1 MKLFKIYNIKW
12 IACLAIAATMFS
24 SCEEDGNP
32 NDLPDVSPT
41 DYEGK
46 IDGYN
51 SSDEIY
57 PKNLIAYWSF
67 DDTKN
72 ELKSGTAPTASANDS
87 YITGGVKGK
96 ALRLNAG
103 YVYYATQFAKFKT
116 DSLKSFTISHWI
128 QILNNGSKRTMTF
141 QLARPGLFTGSIN
154 LQLNTQSFPA
164 SNTDVLRIQPTFST
178 VGGGT
183 QDNLNNNL
191 SPKIGADKWT
201 HILLTYNGATG
212 VFNIWADGIKVGG
225 FPNRGVG
232 NNLFKAYEPNEIII
246 GSNYNGIPGKQVNA
260 DVNFA
265 PMTGNIDEIRVYNIA
280 LPDAHI
286 KSLYNLGKANK

>member
-32 NDLPDVSPT
+32 NNLPDVSPA

-201 HILLTYNGATG
+201 HILLTYNGASG

-265 PMTGNIDEIRVYNIA
+265 PMTGSIDEIRVYNIA

>member
-1 MKLFKIYNIKW
+1 MKLLYNIKW
-12 IACLAIAATMFS
+12 MICLVIAATALS

-32 NDLPDVSPT
+32 NDLPDVSPA

-51 SSDEIY
+51 SSDEIF
-57 PKNLIAYWSF
+57 PQNLVAYWSF

-72 ELKSGTAPTASANDS
+72 ELKTGIAPTSSANDS
-87 YITGGVKGK
+87 YIDGGVKGK

-103 YVYYATQFAKFKT
+103 YVYYATQFPQFKT
-116 DSLKSFTISHWI
+116 DSLKSFTISHWV

-141 QLARPGLFTGSIN
+141 QLARPGMFTGNIN
-154 LQLNTQSFPA
+154 LHLNTQSFPA
-164 SNTDVLRIQPTFST
+164 SNVDVLRIQPTFAT

-191 SPKIGADKWT
+191 SPQIGADKWT
-201 HILLTYNGATG
+201 HILLTYNGTSG
-212 VFNIWADGIKVGG
+212 VFNIWADGVKVGG

-232 NNLFKAYEPNEIII
+232 NNLFKSYEPNEVII
-246 GSNYNGIPGKQVNA
+246 GSNYNGIPGKEVSTN
-260 DVNFA
+260 VSIA
-265 PMTGNIDEIRVYNIA
+265 PMTGNIDELRIYDIV

-286 KSLYNLGKANK
+286 KSLYNLGRANK